1 MRRTIPLCAPS
12 WHRWPTECSLISGP
26 AAWPNTPVQRAPC
39 GKRLLLSNFLGKYL
53 PRNVRAEHSGEVV
66 AVNGKVS
73 QQCDLLIVDPST
85 PAFWDEEN
93 YRIVPAECVYG
104 VIEVKSFLDSEQLKK
119 AGDLIAGVKALP
131 KTAYFPSQ
139 PARTRTMYGQAWPYV
154 PTVGMVFAYDGIS
167 IESLCDTFEEL
178 ADKNQHQQCI
188 DSVWVLNR
196 GFINWWDGATGMA
209 QPGRDPGCTYRAFN
223 ATPQQMLM
231 PFTAHLHQH
240 FGTAWMPPFKIVDY
254 LANVPWGEAVCEGV
268 PG

>member
-178 ADKNQHQQCI
+178 ADKYPHEQCI

-209 QPGRDPGCTYRAFN
+209 QPGRDPGCTS
-223 ATPQQMLM
+223 
-231 PFTAHLHQH
+231 
-240 FGTAWMPPFKIVDY
+240 
-254 LANVPWGEAVCEGV
+254 
-268 PG
+268 